1 MIEFIIY
8 LFIYLFCFWVSLE
21 DIKELWNDWE
31 IQSLILVSFG
41 LQVFLFLAADMR
53 RHCVSRIPILLLW
66 LAYTMADP
74 IVIFALGHLAVAASA
89 PRHQLLL
96 FWAPFVL
103 LHLGGQDTITAF
115 AMQDNEL
122 WPRHLLVLVTQAAV
136 AVYVVSR
143 SSWQDWR
150 LLAATAL
157 MFLFGLFK
165 YGERTWCLF
174 SARPEGLRKNSLD
187 SLETYV
193 VMAGEGRTIV
203 SCEAES
209 STDELDKRIKKMLDA
224 HGRRPPALKAETT
237 LVSDAL
243 ANDLNTMAGADALPD
258 LLKGLKSNPHCIGA
272 YHYVAALLSDCYDSL
287 YT

>member
-1 MIEFIIY
+1 M
-8 LFIYLFCFWVSLE
+8 E

-41 LQVFLFLAADMR
+41 LQVFLFLAADVR
-53 RHCVSRIPILLLW
+53 RHCVSRIPSSLLW
-66 LAYTMADP
+66 LAYMTADS
-74 IVIFALGHLAVAASA
+74 VAVFALGHLAVAASA

-122 WPRHLLVLVTQAAV
+122 WRRHLLVLVTQAVV
-136 AVYVVSR
+136 ASYVVSR
-143 SSWQDWR
+143 STWPDRR

-157 MFLFGLFK
+157 MFLCGLFK

-193 VMAGEGRTIV
+193 TMASQGQTIV
-203 SCEAES
+203 SRGVKS
-209 STDELDKRIKKMLDA
+209 PEL
-224 HGRRPPALKAETT
+224 
-237 LVSDAL
+237 
-243 ANDLNTMAGADALPD
+243 
-258 LLKGLKSNPHCIGA
+258 
-272 YHYVAALLSDCYDSL
+272 SL
-287 YT
+287 IHI